1 MESGNLNHPETPE
14 ELARQLLTCLKREEE
29 ALRTAEEAEI
39 LAVARDKD
47 DLLARLSAW
56 QARSEGALQGEGSV
70 AQAIPEGLR
79 RRLAAQAARN
89 RALLQAALEAIQD
102 FLHLLM
108 PSGPGTYEAEG
119 RLRPGAGGSLVHR
132 QV

>member
-1 MESGNLNHPETPE
+1 MESGNLNHCETPE
-14 ELARQLLTCLKREEE
+14 ELARQLLACLKREEE

-56 QARSEGALQGEGSV
+56 QARGEGELQGEGSV
-70 AQAIPEGLR
+70 APAIPEDLR
-79 RRLAAQAARN
+79 RRLATQAARN
-89 RALLQAALEAIQD
+89 RALLQAALEAVQD
-102 FLHLLM
+102 FLHLLK
-108 PSGPGTYEAEG
+108 PPGPGTYEAEG
-119 RLRPGAGGSLVHR
+119 RLTTGHGGSLVHR